1 MSAVFLYYYY
11 SAKCLTMLSPGW
23 DWVVTLERAK
33 GGEEEEEEDDGGE
46 GETSLKLTETPSCKG
61 TICTCSSQISVQNSN
76 SLHEAGPPF
85 LNKNVG
91 KYFPSFS

>member
-33 GGEEEEEEDDGGE
+33 GGEEEEDGAE

-61 TICTCSSQISVQNSN
+61 TICTCLSQIKCTKFKFSARSRP
-76 SLHEAGPPF
+76 SLPE
-85 LNKNVG
+85 
-91 KYFPSFS
+91 